1 MYLFLLYAIRYALII
16 MTEKLLTL
24 KEAAEYLGLSEE
36 EVRQLVKK
44 GEIPA
49 YQIGGM
55 YLRFKEEQIFSL
67 KPRYS
72 KKIFAVGARKKK
84 ENSPDKESKE
94 SKESFI
100 TNIGDFF
107 YFSNFYIISV
117 VIITVLA
124 YIIYK
129 SIK

>member
-1 MYLFLLYAIRYALII
+1 

-24 KEAAEYLGLSEE
+24 KEAAECLGLSEE

-55 YLRFKEEQIFSL
+55 YLRFKEEQILSL

-72 KKIFAVGARKKK
+72 KRISAVAASEK
-84 ENSPDKESKE
+84 EEES
-94 SKESFI
+94 SGKESFI
-100 TNIGDFF
+100 TRIGDFF
-107 YFSNFYIISV
+107 YFSNFYIISG
-117 VIITVLA
+117 IIIIILA

>member
-1 MYLFLLYAIRYALII
+1 

-24 KEAAEYLGLSEE
+24 KEAAECLGLSEE
-36 EVRQLVKK
+36 EVRSLVEK

-55 YLRFKEEQIFSL
+55 YLRFKEEQILSL

-72 KKIFAVGARKKK
+72 KGISTRSKK
-84 ENSPDKESKE
+84 EDSSG
-94 SKESFI
+94 KESFI
-100 TNIGDFF
+100 SKVEDFF
-107 YFSNFYIISV
+107 YFSNFYIISA
-117 VIITVLA
+117 IIIIVLL

-129 SIK
+129 SIR